1 MELGKWPYDEVG
13 DFWSAKV
20 SASGTSEE
28 EEIDPK
34 YVIIG
39 VTLGAFLAIGFLA
52 LKICMIKRQLT
63 DSDLVDSDNRVDK
76 RSRAVTTRK
85 KKSIYKN
92 SKIQLTSSHFGMGYI
107 QTGHLTT
114 AVPDLCI
121 NGRLSSTGL
130 SQQPQIQ
137 FFEKVNQVT
146 DYRKGFIVCTT

>member
-1 MELGKWPYDEVG
+1 MSFYKAEDLHTERERQRATGMRIRQIERRWLIRRLIHGDTFPYHSFR

-63 DSDLVDSDNRVDK
+63 DSDFVDSDNRVDK
-76 RSRAVTTRK
+76 RSHVESAAIREEV
-85 KKSIYKN
+85 
-92 SKIQLTSSHFGMGYI
+92 
-107 QTGHLTT
+107 
-114 AVPDLCI
+114 DL
-121 NGRLSSTGL
+121 
-130 SQQPQIQ
+130 
-137 FFEKVNQVT
+137 
-146 DYRKGFIVCTT
+146 